1 MAQKDPKQ
9 NFREKIIRK
18 ERMLEK
24 HLNEQ
29 DKFDQNSKITF
40 ISETKIG
47 ITLSENFRRD
57 FFEMSATPKIC

>member
-1 MAQKDPKQ
+1 
-9 NFREKIIRK
+9 
-18 ERMLEK
+18 MLEK